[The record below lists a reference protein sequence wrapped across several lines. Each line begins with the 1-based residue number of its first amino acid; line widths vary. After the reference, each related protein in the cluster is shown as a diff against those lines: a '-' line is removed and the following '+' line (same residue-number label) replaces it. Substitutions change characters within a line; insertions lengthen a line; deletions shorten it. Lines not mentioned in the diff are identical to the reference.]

1 MCVHVCVAV
10 NTAGRRRRTQSHM
23 AREGRT
29 QLLEKI
35 LVSDQEETGD
45 KVLLSRSRR
54 LRTRKQKPFV
64 LGLDET
70 RLVQE
75 CSFGFLEIPWGSK
88 RPCSLKWNSE
98 KSPTC
103 CVKRVR
109 RIR

>member
-1 MCVHVCVAV
+1 MSQSGVALVGDCVCMCLHVCMAV

-64 LGLDET
+64 LRLETWFRSAPLD
-70 RLVQE
+70 
-75 CSFGFLEIPWGSK
+75 SSGFHGVRK
-88 RPCSLKWNSE
+88 D
-98 KSPTC
+98 
-103 CVKRVR
+103 RVL
-109 RIR
+109 